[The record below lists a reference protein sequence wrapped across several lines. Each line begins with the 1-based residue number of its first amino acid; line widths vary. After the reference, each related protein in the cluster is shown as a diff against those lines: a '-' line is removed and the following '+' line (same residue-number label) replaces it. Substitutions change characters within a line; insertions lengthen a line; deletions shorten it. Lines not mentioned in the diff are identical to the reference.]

1 MNKKSLIIALILL
14 CIVLFIILLG
24 SIVFIMNNNA
34 KEENENINTNS
45 IDNRTSINSDTGYY
59 NQSSSLLNENSNS
72 NTSTNA
78 NTSTSTSTST
88 HTNSIFNDPKYDNI
102 ESNGTD
108 SNLKDINEL
117 IKNMKISLA
126 NVNKEVQNSIIDK
139 DSFIFSIK
147 KYLYEQNLLN
157 GDTLTMISYLVHNE
171 KIEMFFEMNNKA
183 KTKLSIIYDPKNN
196 STKLSRYQNDE

>member
-1 MNKKSLIIALILL
+1 MNKKSLIIVLIIL
-14 CIVLFIILLG
+14 CIVLFVILLG

-78 NTSTSTSTST
+78 NTSTST

-108 SNLKDINEL
+108 SNLKDINDL

-147 KYLYEQNLLN
+147 KYLYEQNILD
-157 GDTLTMISYLVHNE
+157 GDTLTLTSS
-171 KIEMFFEMNNKA
+171 KIQDNKIIMFFTMNNKRQSR
-183 KTKLSIIYDPKNN
+183 LEIIYNM
-196 STKLSRYQNDE
+196 TNDTTSVSKIVYDE